1 MIFSKKT
8 FRFIH
13 KIALFAI
20 IFASFAPSISHAL
33 ATANN
38 ISFAQEV
45 CTTNGSKITIQ
56 VLTTKGKQLATELP
70 VQLTEFKTTQ
80 DKKPAGIQH
89 HLQHCPFCANPSTD
103 AAVQA
108 PHIPIVAIL
117 ATQAQR
123 IAVIQQE
130 VLPHFSVLPPPAQAP
145 PHFN

>member
-20 IFASFAPSISHAL
+20 IFASFVPSISHAL
-33 ATANN
+33 APANN
-38 ISFAQEV
+38 TSFAQEV

-80 DKKPAGIQH
+80 IKNQQASSTICSIAHFAQTLALMRLFKH
-89 HLQHCPFCANPSTD
+89 HMRLLLRF
-103 AAVQA
+103 
-108 PHIPIVAIL
+108 
-117 ATQAQR
+117 
-123 IAVIQQE
+123 
-130 VLPHFSVLPPPAQAP
+130 
-145 PHFN
+145 